1 MKSIRILKT
10 GLFIGSL
17 LALIVVFSGCRKG
30 GPDESAAVKPT
41 ATPVKVIKASK
52 QKIAEKLTYTG
63 TLEPWQKINITPE
76 NAGKVARILVEE
88 GQTVQA
94 GQLLAE
100 LDTNAIRL
108 QLQQAEAGR
117 AVAEANLANL
127 TKNKERMERLRT
139 EKAVSDQQYE
149 QVKLGYD
156 AAKAQLEQARAG
168 VDLARHYLDTSLMRA
183 PWSGVIAS
191 KNAQVGDVIN
201 PMMGGF
207 SPASGVLTLMDFSR
221 VKIVLEVG
229 PGEIG
234 RIRKG
239 QPAVVKVADG
249 EVREFPAMVS
259 LVTQTADALAKKF
272 RVEITA
278 ANPGGALRPGTFG
291 TVVLDIVT
299 REDALVLPQKA
310 IIGDKYVFL
319 AEGGRAVRR
328 EVKLGLQNADL
339 VEILGGLKEG
349 DMVIV
354 EGNYGLSDGSAID
367 VR

>member
-10 GLFIGSL
+10 GLIIGSL
-17 LALIVVFSGCRKG
+17 LGVLAASWACRKG
-30 GPDESAAVKPT
+30 GLDESAAVKPT

-76 NAGKVARILVEE
+76 NPGKIARILVEE
-88 GQTVQA
+88 GQPVQS

-156 AAKAQLEQARAG
+156 AAKAQLDQARAA
-168 VDLARHYLDTSLMRA
+168 VDLARHYLDTAVMRA
-183 PWSGVIAS
+183 PWSGVVAS

-207 SPASGVLTLMDFSR
+207 SAASGILTLMDFSR
-221 VKIVLEVG
+221 IKIVLEVG

-239 QPAVVKVADG
+239 QAAVVKVSDG
-249 EVREFPAMVS
+249 EVREFPASVS
-259 LVTQTADALAKKF
+259 LVSQTADALAKKF
-272 RVEITA
+272 RIEITA
-278 ANPGGALRPGTFG
+278 ANPERALRPGTFG
-291 TVVLDIVT
+291 TVVLDVVT
-299 REDALVLPQKA
+299 RDAALVLPQKA
-310 IIGDKYVFL
+310 IIGGKYVFL
-319 AEGGRAVRR
+319 AEGGRAVKR
-328 EVKLGLQNADL
+328 EVKLGLQNAEL
-339 VEILGGLKEG
+339 VEIVAGLKEG
-349 DMVIV
+349 DTVIV
-354 EGNYGLSDGSAID
+354 EGNYGLFDGSAID

>member
-1 MKSIRILKT
+1 MKSIRILKM
-10 GLFIGSL
+10 G
-17 LALIVVFSGCRKG
+17 LIVAVLAVVLAAPTACRKG
-30 GPDESAAVKPT
+30 GSEESAAVKPS
-41 ATPVKVIKASK
+41 ATPVKVLKVGL

-88 GQTVQA
+88 RQAVQA

-100 LDTNAIRL
+100 LDTQSVRL

-127 TKNKERMERLRT
+127 TRNMERMERLRKD
-139 EKAVSDQQYE
+139 KAVSDQQYE
-149 QVKLGYD
+149 QVKLGFD
-156 AAKAQLEQARAG
+156 AAKAQLDQARAA
-168 VDLARHYLDTSLMRA
+168 VALAQHYLDTSIMKA
-183 PWSGVIAS
+183 PWSGVVAS

-249 EVREFPAMVS
+249 EVREFSAAVS
-259 LVTQTADALAKKF
+259 LVTQTADAMAKKF
-272 RVEITA
+272 RVEISA
-278 ANPGGALRPGTFG
+278 ANPAGTLRPGTFG
-291 TVVLDIVT
+291 TVVLDVVT
-299 REDALVLPQKA
+299 RESALVLPQKA
-310 IIGDKYVFL
+310 IVGDKYVFL
-319 AEGGRAVRR
+319 AENGRAVRR
-328 EVKLGLQNADL
+328 EVRLGLQNADL

-349 DMVIV
+349 DAVIV

>member
-10 GLFIGSL
+10 GLPIVSL
-17 LALIVVFSGCRKG
+17 LAAIAVFPGCRKS
-30 GPDESAAVKPT
+30 DSNEAAAVKPI
-41 ATPVKVIKASK
+41 ATPVKVLKASR

-88 GQTVQA
+88 GQSVQA

-100 LDTNAIRL
+100 LDTKSIRL
-108 QLQQAEAGR
+108 QLQQAEAGQ
-117 AVAEANLANL
+117 AAAEANLANL
-127 TKNKERMERLRT
+127 TKNMERMERLRK

-149 QVKLGYD
+149 QVKLGFD
-156 AAKAQLEQARAG
+156 AAKAQLDQARAA

-183 PWSGVIAS
+183 PWSGVVSS

-221 VKIVLEVG
+221 IKIVLEVG

-249 EVREFPAMVS
+249 EVREFPASVS

-272 RVEITA
+272 RVEISA

-291 TVVLDIVT
+291 TVVLDVVT
-299 REDALVLPQKA
+299 REAALVLPQKA

-319 AEGGRAVRR
+319 AEGGKAVRR
-328 EVKLGLQNADL
+328 EVKLGLQNADQ
-339 VEILGGLKEG
+339 VEIIGGLKEG
-349 DMVIV
+349 EMVIV